1 MTIIRKEG
9 KEEGDSEHWQEHGET
24 GGPPNA
30 LLAKMY
36 NDAAAV
42 GNDVAVSQKKLNI
55 ESPDNPAIPL
65 LGIYPQRT
73 ESMDSDRYLHT
84 HIHSCIIHKKPSPSG
99 LHKPNP
105 SNSVKSFQK

>member
-1 MTIIRKEG
+1 M
-9 KEEGDSEHWQEHGET
+9 
-24 GGPPNA
+24 
-30 LLAKMY
+30 LAKRY

-84 HIHSCIIHKKPSPSG
+84 HIHSCIIHKKPSPLG
-99 LHKPNP
+99 FTNP
-105 SNSVKSFQK
+105 TLPTQSKVFKSRCTDDVEARKNFLILNFK